1 MTSATS
7 IPEYESQLNGLVR
20 KNREACPPCEVA
32 RQLLADD
39 RSGHMAVF
47 DRPGPGGSGVVSQ
60 ETRRLQAQR
69 FSPEAEDNPNDAYAP
84 LYDDTLLLTTFG
96 WPWPN
101 RFKEGFRISLTY
113 NSNEICGLARKQ
125 GNSIT
130 LEALESQNKQDVSE
144 PTANRFIGH

>member
-20 KNREACPPCEVA
+20 KNREDCPPYEVA

-69 FSPEAEDNPNDAYAP
+69 FSPEAEDNPYDAFAREIMIHYHLPPSVGRGRIAS
-84 LYDDTLLLTTFG
+84 TTAFAY
-96 WPWPN
+96 
-101 RFKEGFRISLTY
+101 R
-113 NSNEICGLARKQ
+113 
-125 GNSIT
+125 
-130 LEALESQNKQDVSE
+130 
-144 PTANRFIGH
+144 